1 MNNVKLNK
9 KTDLYF
15 SLLSIQ
21 CIRWGQGVACQKL
34 TFIVTVPWSPG
45 ILAPWPPV
53 PGNQGVSSVDCTP
66 NFLYVGNWRV
76 LE

>member
-1 MNNVKLNK
+1 M
-9 KTDLYF
+9 
-15 SLLSIQ
+15 
-21 CIRWGQGVACQKL
+21 ACQEL

-66 NFLYVGNWRV
+66 QLSLGRQLESVGVGLV
-76 LE
+76 LLFKEGSRKMT